1 MDILLIVL
9 AIVLYIGGI
18 LGCVIPA
25 LPGPPLAFIAMLL
38 SKWSGYIDLSTTSL
52 IIFGLTTIAVTIID
66 FWLTPWMTK
75 QFGGSKAGNWGA
87 IF

>member
-38 SKWSGYIDLSTTSL
+38 SKWSGYIDLSTT
-52 IIFGLTTIAVTIID
+52 
-66 FWLTPWMTK
+66 
-75 QFGGSKAGNWGA
+75 
-87 IF
+87 